1 MHLSRAAVIAI
12 IDDDISVRRAATRL
26 LSSLGYA
33 TETFASAEE
42 FLASR
47 GLEQTACLVT
57 DVHMPGMSGVE
68 LQDHLIAT
76 GDLTPVIFLTAFPE
90 DALRAR
96 VLGAGAFGFLTK
108 PFSAE
113 SLIACLD
120 VALAHPR
127 ANGAH

>member
-1 MHLSRAAVIAI
+1 MHLAKAAMIAV
-12 IDDDISVRRAATRL
+12 IDDDISVRRAAKTL
-26 LSSLGYA
+26 LSSLGYTTA
-33 TETFASAEE
+33 TFQSAEE
-42 FLASR
+42 FLASG

-68 LQDHLIAT
+68 LQDYLIAN

-96 VLGAGAFGFLTK
+96 VFGAGAFGFLTK

-113 SLIACLD
+113 SLIACLNL
-120 VALAHPR
+120 ALAHPR
-127 ANGAH
+127 ANGPH